1 MNEDPELFLGNLLL
15 LIVGGNDTTRNSIS
29 GGVIGLNKYPEEYQK
44 LRDNPDCA
52 PQEIDAKK
60 NVDGHKYQAE
70 IEFLSKEV
78 CASAWVLA

>member
-1 MNEDPELFLGNLLL
+1 MLEHENVLP
-15 LIVGGNDTTRNSIS
+15 TS
-29 GGVIGLNKYPEEYQK
+29 GIKACTSVVV
-44 LRDNPDCA
+44 A
-52 PQEIDAKK
+52 VSK